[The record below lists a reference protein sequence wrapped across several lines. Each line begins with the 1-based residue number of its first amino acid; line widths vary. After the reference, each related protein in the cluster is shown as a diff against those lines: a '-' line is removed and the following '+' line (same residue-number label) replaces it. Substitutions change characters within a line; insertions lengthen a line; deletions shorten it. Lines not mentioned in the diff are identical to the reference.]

1 MLSCSLSALFPRRP
15 FARMRGLNVCRTL
28 YENRDV

>member
-1 MLSCSLSALFPRRP
+1 MWSGSLSALFPRRP
-15 FARMRGLNVCRTL
+15 FARMRGLIVCRML